1 MSGKIGFI
9 SLGCPKNTVDSEIM
23 LSHLKSDGW
32 DFTEK
37 YEDADTIVINTCAFI
52 EPAREEAIE
61 AILEAAEFKKTGK
74 CRRLIVAGCMV
85 NRYRE
90 ELKKEIPEIDAFV
103 DTFSLAS
110 IKYVARKKKLENA
123 EIEEPEKTRR
133 QVPQQ
138 WSSDRLLITPSHY
151 AYLKIAD
158 GCSHRCSFCA
168 IPIIKGPQISRQAD
182 DLMTEAEKL
191 ANNGV
196 KELILISQDTTSWGK
211 DLNPPEKLIDLLRR
225 LDESA
230 LFRWIRLMYLYP
242 SQIDNRLIE
251 TIAQSGSI
259 LPYFDIPLQHSH
271 PDILKKMGRGGDGE
285 KYLQL
290 LSKIRAAIPSAVI
303 RSSFIA
309 GFPGE
314 NEDTIGHL
322 GNFLSAARI
331 DNVGIFTYSHEEGTT
346 SFDEFKD
353 EISPRIKTG
362 WQKKLMKQQSRI
374 SKEIMSKYKG
384 KSLDVI
390 IDGEHPESEYLLS
403 GRFYGQ
409 APDIDG
415 SVIITE
421 GMANVGEIVKIKISR
436 AWEYDL
442 AGKIV

>member
-32 DFTEK
+32 DFTDK
-37 YEDADTIVINTCAFI
+37 FEDADTIVINTCAFI

-85 NRYRE
+85 NRYQE

-123 EIEEPEKTRR
+123 EIEESEDSRR
-133 QVPQQ
+133 QLPQQ

-191 ANNGV
+191 SNNGV

-211 DLNPPEKLIDLLRR
+211 YLNPPEKLIDLLRR

-314 NEDTIGHL
+314 TDKTIEHL

-331 DNVGIFTYSHEEGTT
+331 DNVGIFAYSHEEGTT
-346 SFDEFKD
+346 SFDELKD

-409 APDIDG
+409 APEIDG
-415 SVIITE
+415 GVIITE
-421 GMANVGEIVKIKISR
+421 GTANAGEIVKIKISR
-436 AWEYDL
+436 TWEYDL